1 MDTAGDCEAL
11 FVAGASDHR
20 GDASSFIRNM
30 RIRLSVG
37 KAAKWSE
44 EEKIWYVVD
53 KCEEDLKDGLANL
66 SGTLVNVDVNEAAG
80 FGGKRAFE
88 SFCTHFIAEFTR
100 GVCLIMLR
108 RIWLTPSVRRVD

>member
-1 MDTAGDCEAL
+1 MDAAGDAEAL

-30 RIRLSVG
+30 RIRLPVG

-53 KCEEDLKDGLANL
+53 KCEEDLKIGLANL
-66 SGTLVNVDVNEAAG
+66 SHSFVNLDVDEVAG
-80 FGGKRAFE
+80 SGGKRTFE
-88 SFCTHFIAEFTR
+88 SFLSPSARTSSLSSR
-100 GVCLIMLR
+100 GGCV
-108 RIWLTPSVRRVD
+108 

>member
-1 MDTAGDCEAL
+1 MSHYFKNLRGIQSINSIYYIWNKYGINRIRFIRVHADSSDDEMDAAGDCEAL

-44 EEKIWYVVD
+44 EEKI
-53 KCEEDLKDGLANL
+53 
-66 SGTLVNVDVNEAAG
+66 
-80 FGGKRAFE
+80 
-88 SFCTHFIAEFTR
+88 
-100 GVCLIMLR
+100 
-108 RIWLTPSVRRVD
+108 

>member
-1 MDTAGDCEAL
+1 MLHADSSDDEMDAAGDCEAL

-66 SGTLVNVDVNEAAG
+66 SA
-80 FGGKRAFE
+80 
-88 SFCTHFIAEFTR
+88 
-100 GVCLIMLR
+100 
-108 RIWLTPSVRRVD
+108 